1 MRACVTQFGRP
12 SEKKGPRTRVRQFG
26 RPSEEKG
33 PRTRVRQFGRPSEEK
48 VPRTR
53 VRQFGRPSEKK
64 VPRTRVRQFARP
76 SEEKVPRTRV
86 RQFGRPSALRVKLSG
101 VYICYVMLCSYRS
114 LRVRSRTH
122 VRRGLHATAR
132 ARPRHGATPA
142 TPSDRPAQKTD
153 HPRKRRGAA
162 NLRVLSTA
170 LLVAGAAVVVVD
182 PGVARGQRQRR
193 LIGLVHTRR
202 RRKHSRLRR
211 NPDVR
216 LHYALP
222 TWRRLA

>member
-1 MRACVTQFGRP
+1 MVGLHVLVNVSSLALPPSLSKCVRACVCKTIRP
-12 SEKKGPRTRVRQFG
+12 SIREKRTSDPCKTI
-26 RPSEEKG
+26 RPTIRG
-33 PRTRVRQFGRPSEEK
+33 N
-48 VPRTR
+48 
-53 VRQFGRPSEKK
+53 
-64 VPRTRVRQFARP
+64 
-76 SEEKVPRTRV
+76 
-86 RQFGRPSALRVKLSG
+86 
-101 VYICYVMLCSYRS
+101 RS

-162 NLRVLSTA
+162 NLRVLSTTP
-170 LLVAGAAVVVVD
+170 LVAGAAVVVVD

-193 LIGLVHTRR
+193 LVGLVHTRR
-202 RRKHSRLRR
+202 RSKHSRLRR

-216 LHYALP
+216 LHHALP

>member
-1 MRACVTQFGRP
+1 MNLNLRKPSINLPRSPAGAAAPSKVLAFISRDLRTPPANQTQ
-12 SEKKGPRTRVRQFG
+12 RTRTQNLQ
-26 RPSEEKG
+26 PE
-33 PRTRVRQFGRPSEEK
+33 P
-48 VPRTR
+48 
-53 VRQFGRPSEKK
+53 
-64 VPRTRVRQFARP
+64 
-76 SEEKVPRTRV
+76 
-86 RQFGRPSALRVKLSG
+86 
-101 VYICYVMLCSYRS
+101 RS

-170 LLVAGAAVVVVD
+170 PLVAGAAVVVVD

>member
-1 MRACVTQFGRP
+1 MRACVRACV
-12 SEKKGPRTRVRQFG
+12 RAYVRQFG
-26 RPSEEKG
+26 RPSEKKG

-64 VPRTRVRQFARP
+64 VPRTRVRQF
-76 SEEKVPRTRV
+76 
-86 RQFGRPSALRVKLSG
+86 GRPSALRVRLSG

-182 PGVARGQRQRR
+182 PGVARRQRQRR

-202 RRKHSRLRR
+202 RSKHSRLRR

>member
-1 MRACVTQFGRP
+1 MRLTETTIRP
-12 SEKKGPRTRVRQFG
+12 TIRGKGTSDPCKTI
-26 RPSEEKG
+26 RPTIREKG
-33 PRTRVRQFGRPSEEK
+33 TSDPCKTIRPTI
-48 VPRTR
+48 R
-53 VRQFGRPSEKK
+53 
-64 VPRTRVRQFARP
+64 
-76 SEEKVPRTRV
+76 
-86 RQFGRPSALRVKLSG
+86 SACSG
-101 VYICYVMLCSYRS
+101 VYICYVTLCSYRS

-162 NLRVLSTA
+162 DLRVLSTA

>member
-1 MRACVTQFGRP
+1 MGRRRDTVELYLKNARDHLWRALFPG
-12 SEKKGPRTRVRQFG
+12 
-26 RPSEEKG
+26 
-33 PRTRVRQFGRPSEEK
+33 
-48 VPRTR
+48 
-53 VRQFGRPSEKK
+53 
-64 VPRTRVRQFARP
+64 
-76 SEEKVPRTRV
+76 
-86 RQFGRPSALRVKLSG
+86 
-101 VYICYVMLCSYRS
+101 MLCCSYRS

-202 RRKHSRLRR
+202 RSKHSRLRR

-222 TWRRLA
+222 TWRWLA